1 MDVKELEKSNISA
14 SPVQIED
21 MTYLDGSA
29 ESSLLTTNQ
38 EKRILNSV
46 KQHNCEMMILES
58 VSSSPKEELKSSTN
72 LAELSAQNAVIQ
84 I

>member
-1 MDVKELEKSNISA
+1 
-14 SPVQIED
+14 

-46 KQHNCEMMILES
+46 KQRDGEMMILES
-58 VSSSPKEELKSSTN
+58 VSSSPREELKSSSN
-72 LAELSAQNAVIQ
+72 LAEVAAQNGVVQ